1 MATPENIERVRRA
14 RLSLARELRRQPSLR
29 EIGDRLG
36 ISRERVRQICASAG
50 DPTNGRQRAISREVA
65 KRRDARVIESAARR
79 AERESFVARV
89 LSLHDQGLVQTAI
102 AKRVGVS
109 QRYVSK
115 LLQDAGRKAH
125 HAGRRWTFAE
135 HVQVMRLKF
144 GGASHL
150 QIAMAV
156 GSSVRYVAV
165 MVARLREDD
174 EYARRVREKA
184 GEP

>member
-1 MATPENIERVRRA
+1 
-14 RLSLARELRRQPSLR
+14 
-29 EIGDRLG
+29 
-36 ISRERVRQICASAG
+36 
-50 DPTNGRQRAISREVA
+50 VA
-65 KRRDARVIESAARR
+65 Q
-79 AERESFVARV
+79 V
-89 LSLHDQGLVQTAI
+89 LSLHEDGLVQTAI
-102 AKRVGVS
+102 AERVGVS
-109 QRYVSK
+109 QRYISK
-115 LLQDAGRKAH
+115 LLQAAGRKAH